1 MFVSSDRANF
11 ANGQLIANFARVQR
25 LAGAY
30 SYRETVDAGGLLS
43 YGVNL
48 PDLYA
53 RAAGYVD
60 KILTGTSPA
69 DLPVQQPTKYELVIN
84 VKTAKTLGL
93 SVPPTL
99 LARADEVIEY
109 AILWTDL
116 AAWAAHGTN

>member
-99 LARADEVIEY
+99 LARADEVIE
-109 AILWTDL
+109 
-116 AAWAAHGTN
+116 